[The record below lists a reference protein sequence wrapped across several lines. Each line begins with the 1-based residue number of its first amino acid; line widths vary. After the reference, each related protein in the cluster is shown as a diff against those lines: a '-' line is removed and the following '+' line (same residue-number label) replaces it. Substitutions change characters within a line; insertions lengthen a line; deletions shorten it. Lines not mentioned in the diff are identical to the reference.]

1 MSLDLFLLEIAPCP
15 LKQYLLFR
23 DRHKNCN
30 LYTVNSVAK
39 CLKLA
44 CLNADWKNFFNVERI
59 GLGFP
64 LIPIILR
71 RRGQKLSEV
80 VKIAA
85 CQSWEA
91 MTKAVR
97 CRRETFK
104 YFVDRIS
111 LAGAILC

>member
-71 RRGQKLSEV
+71 RRGLKMIRSSKNCRLSELGSDDQG
-80 VKIAA
+80 
-85 CQSWEA
+85 CQMQEGD
-91 MTKAVR
+91 
-97 CRRETFK
+97 F
-104 YFVDRIS
+104 
-111 LAGAILC
+111 

>member
-15 LKQYLLFR
+15 QKQYLLFR

-44 CLNADWKNFFNVERI
+44 CLNADWKSFVFNVERI

-71 RRGQKLSEV
+71 WRGLKIVGSSKNCLLSELGSDDQG
-80 VKIAA
+80 
-85 CQSWEA
+85 CQMQA
-91 MTKAVR
+91 R
-97 CRRETFK
+97 DF
-104 YFVDRIS
+104 
-111 LAGAILC
+111 